1 MLKPKHPGDY
11 PDRDIDC
18 QEAVSDEIVSLIE
31 AAKNAKWSELEAAE
45 AIAQVAR
52 GIVRGYLNNDPNE

>member
-45 AIAQVAR
+45 AIAQVAS